1 MHHPMKFGM
10 QKLKETVG
18 KYISLIKALTQGNQS
33 NYSIEAEANSMF
45 KLSRSNSST
54 LSEFLLLVVLEDSI
68 ASLTQK
74 TINENNLEHSFLFGI
89 I

>member
-1 MHHPMKFGM
+1 MKFGR
-10 QKLKETVG
+10 QDLKETVG

-74 TINENNLEHSFLFGI
+74 TINENNLEHSSFFGVM
-89 I
+89 